1 MSVIWSDQG
10 GWSPEEEALLLS
22 RFGDDT
28 TLDIVERSTVD
39 PTIVITWVQWDRQHP
54 EVYLIDFKERTK
66 YDTIGG
72 EYFPTVAA
80 ARASE
85 KWARY
90 FPGEPPKPAWQQA
103 MEEQQAGELS
113 LREEG

>member
-1 MSVIWSDQG
+1 
-10 GWSPEEEALLLS
+10 LLLS

-39 PTIVITWVQWDRQHP
+39 PTIVITWVAWDRQHP

-72 EYFPTVAA
+72 EYFPTAVA

-85 KWARY
+85 QWAHY
-90 FPGEPPKPAWQQA
+90 FPGPPPTPSWQQA
-103 MEEQQAGELS
+103 SQGSTA
-113 LREEG
+113 EEG